1 MDVNGKYP
9 SYLKN
14 ENLEET
20 NRRDEVRALM
30 KLRCSNLEM
39 ANKYWIEKDNGG
51 VYFAKRK
58 KIV

>member
-1 MDVNGKYP
+1 MK
-9 SYLKN
+9 
-14 ENLEET
+14 NLEET
-20 NRRDEVRALM
+20 NRRDEVRALI

-58 KIV
+58 NIVYTR